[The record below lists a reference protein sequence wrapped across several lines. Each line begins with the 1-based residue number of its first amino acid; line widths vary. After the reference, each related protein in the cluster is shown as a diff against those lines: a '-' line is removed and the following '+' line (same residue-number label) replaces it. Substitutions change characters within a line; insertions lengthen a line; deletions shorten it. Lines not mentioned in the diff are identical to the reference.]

1 MEYSVEILIKWM
13 FNPKVNPVTKRKILK
28 TGKVYSK
35 FLSQYNKKIKIDLTK
50 VVDNK
55 DPISQELF
63 WITNKNKNKNKKE
76 WIFYDIDKLCFYQD
90 EDELRCFTKE
100 SLSYMKK
107 YKIYTHPVS
116 GNRIPEEIFSKVNAI
131 EDKKISNLEEK
142 SKIVFQKLTHHS
154 IFINSED
161 YDSLNSTKFKKLV
174 YEMKSF
180 YYENLDEDNR
190 KIIDKKNGRELF
202 KKDLEDFENLD
213 NYKIYILD
221 NIDLMIDNSNDTLRI
236 FIFYI
241 IIGALG
247 LVIPKIKE
255 DYPDYSFNF

>member
-1 MEYSVEILIKWM
+1 MEYSTEILIKWI
-13 FNPKVNPVTKRKILK
+13 FNPEINPVTKRKILK

-35 FLSQYNKKIKIDLTK
+35 FFSQYNKKIKIDLTK

-55 DPISQELF
+55 DPVSQELF
-63 WITNKNKNKNKKE
+63 WIKNNDKKE
-76 WIFYDIDKLCFYQD
+76 WIYNDIDKLCFY
-90 EDELRCFTKE
+90 EDEEKIRCFTKE

-107 YKIYTHPVS
+107 YKIFTHPVT
-116 GNRIPEEIFSKVNAI
+116 GNRIPEEIFSKINEV
-131 EDKKISNLEEK
+131 EEKKISNLEER
-142 SKIVFQKLTHHS
+142 SKITFQKLTHHS

-161 YDSLNSTKFKKLV
+161 YDKLNLTKFEKLV

-180 YYENLDEDNR
+180 YYENLDDENR

-202 KKDLEDFENLD
+202 KKDLEDLENLE

-221 NIDLMIDNSNDTLRI
+221 NIDLMIDNSNETLRI
-236 FIFYI
+236 FVFYI